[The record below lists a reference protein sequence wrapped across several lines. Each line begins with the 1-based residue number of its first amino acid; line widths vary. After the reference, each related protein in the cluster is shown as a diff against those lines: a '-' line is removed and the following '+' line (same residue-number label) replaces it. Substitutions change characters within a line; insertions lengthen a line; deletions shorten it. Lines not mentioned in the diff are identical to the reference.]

1 MKLDLPRKNSGAIV
15 AVIVAVIVL
24 ITSIVLFA
32 DFRPHGKFTLTVL
45 FTGDLH
51 GNMELMPYY
60 QTLINSEQRKGEVIL
75 LDCGDLYQGGS
86 RQDKGGIPESLVL
99 SSMKYDAMTLGNNE
113 FWCPENSA
121 EACDAKISNLAKN
134 STFDIL
140 CANVEKNGGYLEG
153 VKPYTII
160 NKRGLNIAVIGLTT
174 NDINNKEVQ
183 NKTLRDP
190 VRVLQE
196 MNNELAGKA
205 DIKIVLSH
213 CETEQNMAFTG
224 VDAIVA
230 GHIHQPTE
238 TPEINNSGIPIVR
251 AGGANRSGLG
261 KLVLELVE
269 MEDGSW
275 RVESYTFEILDAS
288 DAIADQKLNAIVAGL
303 DK

>member
-1 MKLDLPRKNSGAIV
+1 MKLDPPKRSGTAVV
-15 AVIVAVIVL
+15 AVIVAVVVL
-24 ITSIVLFA
+24 ISAIVLFA
-32 DFRPHGKFTLTVL
+32 DFRPHGRFTLTVL

-51 GNMELMPYY
+51 GNMELMPKY
-60 QTLINSEQRKGEVIL
+60 QTLINSEQRKGETIL

-121 EACDAKISNLAKN
+121 EVCDENISALAN
-134 STFDIL
+134 NATFDIL
-140 CANVEKNGGYLEG
+140 CANVEKNGEYLQG

-160 NKRGLNIAVIGLTT
+160 DKRGLKIAIIGLTT
-174 NDINNKEVQ
+174 NEMDNKEVQ

-190 VRVLQE
+190 VRVLNE
-196 MNNELAGKA
+196 VNNELAGKA

-213 CETEQNMAFTG
+213 CETEHNMAFSG

-230 GHIHQPTE
+230 GHIHQPTDV
-238 TPEINNSGIPIVR
+238 PVINNNGIPMVR
-251 AGGANRSGLG
+251 AGGENKSELG

-275 RVESYTFEILDAS
+275 RVDSYTFELLNAR
-288 DAIADQKLNAIVAGL
+288 DAIADQKISAIVAGL
-303 DK
+303 DG